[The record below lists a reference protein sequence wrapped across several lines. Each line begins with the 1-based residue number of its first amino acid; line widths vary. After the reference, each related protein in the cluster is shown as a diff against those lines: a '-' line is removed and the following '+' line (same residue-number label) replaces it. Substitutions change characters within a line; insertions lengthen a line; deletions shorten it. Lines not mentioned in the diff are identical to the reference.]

1 MKALI
6 VDDNLINLKVAEKLI
21 SCQGVEVKTVQSG
34 QACLDEVA
42 KNTYDIIFMD
52 IMMPEMD
59 GVETFNKLKKIAGFN
74 TSVVALTA
82 DVVSGAKEKYLALGF
97 MGYIP
102 KPIDISLLK
111 EILSKVNNNKKIY

>member
-1 MKALI
+1 MIALI

-21 SCQGVEVKTVQSG
+21 SRQGVLVKTVLSG
-34 QACLDEVA
+34 QECLDEVT

-59 GVETFNKLKKIAGFN
+59 GVETFTKLKEMKGFN
-74 TSVVALTA
+74 TPVVALTA
-82 DVVSGAKEKYLALGF
+82 DVVSGAKEKYLGLGF

-102 KPIDISLLK
+102 KPIDINLLK

>member
-1 MKALI
+1 MIALI

-21 SCQGVEVKTVQSG
+21 SRQGVLVKTVQSG
-34 QACLDEVA
+34 QECLDEVA

-59 GVETFNKLKKIAGFN
+59 GVETFTKLKEMKGFN
-74 TSVVALTA
+74 TPVVALTA
-82 DVVSGAKEKYLALGF
+82 DVVSGAKEKYLGLGF

-102 KPIDISLLK
+102 KPIDINLLK

>member
-6 VDDNLINLKVAEKLI
+6 VDDNLLNIKVAEKLLEHL
-21 SCQGVEVKTVQSG
+21 GVKVSSVMSG
-34 QACLDEVA
+34 QECLENVVNN
-42 KNTYDIIFMD
+42 KYDIIFMD

-59 GVETFNKLKKIAGFN
+59 GVETFKKLKSIEGFN
-74 TSVVALTA
+74 TPIIALTA
-82 DVVSGAKEKYLALGF
+82 DANIDSKEKYLSLGF
-97 MGYIP
+97 DGYIP

>member
-1 MKALI
+1 MIALI

-21 SCQGVEVKTVQSG
+21 SRQGVLVKTVLSG
-34 QACLDEVA
+34 QECLDEVA

-59 GVETFNKLKKIAGFN
+59 GVETFTKLKEMKGFN
-74 TSVVALTA
+74 TPVVALTA
-82 DVVSGAKEKYLALGF
+82 DVVSGAKEKYLGLGF

-102 KPIDISLLK
+102 KPIDINLLK

>member
-6 VDDNLINLKVAEKLI
+6 VDDNLINLKVAEKLLLRL
-21 SCQGVEVKTVQSG
+21 GVEVETVKSG
-34 QACLDEVA
+34 QECLDKVS
-42 KNTYDIIFMD
+42 KSTYDVIFMD

-59 GVETFNKLKKIAGFN
+59 GVETFNKLKEIAGFN
-74 TSVVALTA
+74 TPVVALTA
-82 DVVSGAKEKYLALGF
+82 DVVSGAKEKYLGLGF

-111 EILSKVNNNKKIY
+111 EVLSKVDM

>member
-21 SCQGVEVKTVQSG
+21 SRQGIEVKTVQSG
-34 QACLDEVA
+34 QECLDEVA

-59 GVETFNKLKKIAGFN
+59 GVETFTKLKEMKGFN
-74 TSVVALTA
+74 TPVVALTA
-82 DVVSGAKEKYLALGF
+82 DVVSGAKEKYLGLGF

-111 EILSKVNNNKKIY
+111 EILSNVGK

>member
-1 MKALI
+1 MIALI
-6 VDDNLINLKVAEKLI
+6 VDDNLINLKVTEKLI
-21 SCQGVEVKTVQSG
+21 SRQGVLVKTVLSG
-34 QACLDEVA
+34 QECLDEVA

-59 GVETFNKLKKIAGFN
+59 GVETFTKLKEMKGFN
-74 TSVVALTA
+74 TPVAALTA
-82 DVVSGAKEKYLALGF
+82 DVVSGAKEKYLGLGF

>member
-21 SCQGVEVKTVQSG
+21 SRQGVEVKTVQSG

-59 GVETFNKLKKIAGFN
+59 GVETFNKLKEMKGFN
-74 TSVVALTA
+74 TPVVALTA
-82 DVVSGAKEKYLALGF
+82 DVVSGAKEKYLGLGF

-111 EILSKVNNNKKIY
+111 ETLSNVGK

>member
-1 MKALI
+1 MIALI

-21 SCQGVEVKTVQSG
+21 SRQGVLVKTVQSG
-34 QACLDEVA
+34 QECLDEVA

-59 GVETFNKLKKIAGFN
+59 GVETFTKLKEMKGFN
-74 TSVVALTA
+74 TPVVALTA
-82 DVVSGAKEKYLALGF
+82 DVVSGAKEKYLGLGF